1 MAFQFNNSDRDIL
14 ISIAEHRVLTARHLS
29 ILLGRNANA
38 LRRRLK
44 ILRTEGLIEIASRP
58 FGRNRGRPESLISLG
73 GAGVGL
79 LQTCGVID
87 PGVPKER
94 VTAVNIR
101 CLDHELL
108 VNDFRVQLA
117 QLSRIDTAW
126 TIRFF
131 SVMTP
136 PIRGDSKDRAL
147 LQETIDSDVG
157 SLGDTDFVPD
167 GVIGITHAE
176 MGRTLLFFLEAD
188 RGTEPRN
195 STRADRRGIRQK
207 IISYQTYFTLKQYKQ
222 YEDVLQCELRGFR
235 LLILTED
242 PTRFSALCRLVRA
255 TPPSDFVWLADRAS
269 LISEGLWAAIWVQGG
284 KTTENTRS
292 ILGSKMPDPCPKLAP
307 VG

>member
-1 MAFQFNNSDRDIL
+1 MAFQFNDTDREIL
-14 ISIAEHRVLTARHLS
+14 ISIAEHRVLTTRHLS
-29 ILLGRNANA
+29 VLLSRNANA

-73 GAGVGL
+73 EAGVGL

-87 PGVPKER
+87 PGLPKER

-108 VNDFRVQLA
+108 VNDFRLQLA
-117 QLSRIDTAW
+117 QLPRIDTAW
-126 TIRFF
+126 TVRFL
-131 SVMTP
+131 SAMVP
-136 PIRGDSKDRAL
+136 PMQRGSEDRAL
-147 LQETIDSDVG
+147 LQEPIDSEEG
-157 SLGDTDFVPD
+157 SLDGTDFVPD

-176 MGRTLLFFLEAD
+176 MGGTLLFFLEAD

-195 STRADRRGIRQK
+195 STRGDRRGIRQK
-207 IISYQTYFTLKQYKQ
+207 IIGYQTYFTLKQYKQ

-255 TPPSDFVWLADRAS
+255 TPPSDFVWLADRER
-269 LISEGLWAAIWVQGG
+269 LLSEGFWAAIWVAGG
-284 KTTENTRS
+284 KITDSAQS
-292 ILGSKMPDPCPKLAP
+292 ILGSKMPNPCPKPTP